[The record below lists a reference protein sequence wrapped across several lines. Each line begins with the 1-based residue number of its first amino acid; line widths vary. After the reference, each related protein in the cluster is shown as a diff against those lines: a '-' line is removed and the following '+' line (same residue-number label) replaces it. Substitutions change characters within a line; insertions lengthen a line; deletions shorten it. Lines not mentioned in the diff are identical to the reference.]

1 MGYGSKEGGKKIYRE
16 YGWSGSLV
24 GGEYVK
30 SAWRMWRV
38 VTARHHA
45 SSPQPAP
52 VQEGG
57 SPLLNLF
64 PKITVFYNNV
74 TYDYTKL
81 IHPFI
86 PTTHTPTSTF
96 VFLRP
101 LLSYPLITTSLHEHF
116 IFSFYPITNY
126 TTLFY
131 NCSIAPHQN
140 YTKKINIQSVSL
152 GPHGLSPICG
162 IN

>member
-1 MGYGSKEGGKKIYRE
+1 MTHLEIIGDTTYHTVGNGGLVMGYGSKEGGKKIYRE

-64 PKITVFYNNV
+64 PKITIFYNNV
-74 TYDYTKL
+74 SHDYTKL
-81 IHPFI
+81 IH
-86 PTTHTPTSTF
+86 TH
-96 VFLRP
+96 LYRP
-101 LLSYPLITTSLHEHF
+101 PIHLHQHSYSCAH
-116 IFSFYPITNY
+116 SFHTH
-126 TTLFY
+126 
-131 NCSIAPHQN
+131 S
-140 YTKKINIQSVSL
+140 
-152 GPHGLSPICG
+152 
-162 IN
+162 